1 MTMQACTSTW
11 DQDVLYYTVWK
22 QFRLNLEISLTVK
35 IVQDGDDDDDGG
47 DGEDGDDDDED
58 EDGGLYFYLVNGTKM
73 CFIKLSGN
81 S

>member
-35 IVQDGDDDDDGG
+35 IVQDGDDDDSG
-47 DGEDGDDDDED
+47 DAKYVRRMMMMTMEGC
-58 EDGGLYFYLVNGTKM
+58 T
-73 CFIKLSGN
+73 STQ
-81 S
+81 